1 MKTPEQLKGAIRN
14 IAKSKNLRSQE
25 VLQMF
30 LFERVL
36 ERLSQSQYKNNFI
49 LKGGLLISSMIGI
62 NERTTMDMDT
72 TTKGIEMEENE
83 ITSIFNEIL
92 NIDVN
97 DGITFELTKIGPIRE
112 DDEYHNFRLHLNAI
126 YGKINS
132 PMKIDITTG
141 DKITPEAI
149 EYQFPLLF
157 EDKTIP
163 LMAYNLETILAEK
176 YETIIS
182 RNISTTRARDFYD
195 LHTLYQRRNNEIN
208 IEVLKKAIEQT
219 SLKRNT
225 IDEMNEWKEIIDD
238 IKNEETLYDLWNIYI
253 QENTFAAHISFEE
266 TIESLEI
273 IAKAIH
279 K

>member
-14 IAKSKNLRSQE
+14 IAKNKNLRPQE

-30 LFERVL
+30 LFERIL
-36 ERLSQSQYKNNFI
+36 ERLSVSRYKYNFI

-62 NERTTMDMDT
+62 HERTTMDMDT
-72 TTKGIEMEENE
+72 TTKGIEMNENE
-83 ITSIFNEIL
+83 ILSIFKEII

-97 DGITFELTKIGPIRE
+97 DGIVFELSKIGPIRE
-112 DDEYHNFRLHLNAI
+112 EDEYHNFRLHLKAI

-149 EYQFPLLF
+149 EYHFPLLF
-157 EDKTIP
+157 EDKTIS

-176 YETIIS
+176 YEAIIS
-182 RNISTTRARDFYD
+182 KNIATTRARDFYD
-195 LHTLYQRRNNEIN
+195 LHTLYQRRSDEIN
-208 IEVLKKAIEQT
+208 IEILKKAIKRT

-225 IDEMNEWKEIIDD
+225 IDEMNDWKEIIED
-238 IKNEETLYDLWNIYI
+238 IKNEKSLFDIWNTYI
-253 QENTFAAHISFEE
+253 QENPFASHIRFEE
-266 TIESLEI
+266 TIESLEK
-273 IAKAIH
+273 IAIAIN